1 MAALARRIVSTL
13 VTAVL
18 VIGGLAPA
26 ASAASAEGDLLSLIN
41 AERTANGLGSLSMYA
56 DLTDDALAWS
66 QHLMDQ
72 GSLSHNPNLAS
83 ATSSWAK
90 LGENVGVGPN
100 IAALHTAFMASS
112 SHRGN
117 VLGDYD
123 KVGIAVVEESPSKLW
138 VTVVFM
144 KSLGGGPV
152 DDDPAAENPTG
163 EDPVPYSDQGP
174 QPSNEQPV
182 AETRNTRT
190 PPPSPP
196 AAAPAPVQIVRA
208 VCTGGQPIPV

>member
-1 MAALARRIVSTL
+1 MAALARRIVPTFVAAL
-13 VTAVL
+13 L
-18 VIGGLAPA
+18 LIGAMAPA
-26 ASAASAEGDLLSLIN
+26 ASASSAEGELLSLIN
-41 AERTANGLGSLSMYA
+41 AERTARGLGSLSMFA
-56 DLTDDALAWS
+56 DLKDDALAWS

-83 ATSSWAK
+83 ATSSWDK

-100 IAALHTAFMASS
+100 VAALHTAFMASP

-123 KVGIAVVEESPSKLW
+123 KVGIAVVEESPTKLW

-144 KSLGGGPV
+144 KSLGGA
-152 DDDPAAENPTG
+152 PAG
-163 EDPVPYSDQGP
+163 DDPVPYSDQGP

-182 AETRNTRT
+182 ADTTNTRT
-190 PPPSPP
+190 PPQP
-196 AAAPAPVQIVRA
+196 AAAPTPAPTPQRVVASVA
-208 VCTGGQPIPV
+208 VGGRPIPD